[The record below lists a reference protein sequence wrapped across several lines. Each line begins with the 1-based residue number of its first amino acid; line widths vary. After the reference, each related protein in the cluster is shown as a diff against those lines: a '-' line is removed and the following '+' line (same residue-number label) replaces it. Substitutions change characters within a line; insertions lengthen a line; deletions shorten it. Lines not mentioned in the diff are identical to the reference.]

1 MRYILSPVATILKKR
16 DTAID
21 ACSSVVD
28 SVSDWH
34 RMQKKCDK
42 FVSKEP
48 LTLKYCGDRHK
59 TQEMCDKAGNTCLQI
74 INAFL
79 IDLLQIECLKKFIM
93 FSDTSTSS
101 RFLNCDDVVL
111 EICLDHKFQ

>member
-1 MRYILSPVATILKKR
+1 MRYILSPVAAILKKR
-16 DTAID
+16 DTAND

-48 LTLKYCGDRHK
+48 LTLKYCDDRYK
-59 TQEMCDKAGNTCLQI
+59 TQEMCDKAGNTSLQI
-74 INAFL
+74 INVFL
-79 IDLLQIECLKKFIM
+79 IGLLQIECLKKFIM
-93 FSDTSTSS
+93 FWDTSTSS
-101 RFLNCDDVVL
+101 HFSNCDDVVL